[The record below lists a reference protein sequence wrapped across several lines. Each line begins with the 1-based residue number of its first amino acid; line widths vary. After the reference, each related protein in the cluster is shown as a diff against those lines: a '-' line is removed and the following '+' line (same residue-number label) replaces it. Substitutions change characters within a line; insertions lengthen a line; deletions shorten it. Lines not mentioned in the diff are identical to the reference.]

1 MEKVKSMKFYCYKE
15 FPVDYSNLSV
25 EELDEKIKAE
35 QERLK
40 KIKNGKIF
48 LKLKIMSFKSP
59 LLRQRAFLMP
69 EFHSVIQGHWETGC
83 PIFMHKRRDAR

>member
-1 MEKVKSMKFYCYKE
+1 MKFYCYKE

-25 EELDEKIKAE
+25 DELDEKIKAE

-69 EFHSVIQGHWETGC
+69 EKEGAMNDIALGLLQRGLVGC
-83 PIFMHKRRDAR
+83 VAFLL

>member
-1 MEKVKSMKFYCYKE
+1 MTIEKYRRNCYKE

-40 KIKNGKIF
+40 KIKKWED
-48 LKLKIMSFKSP
+48 
-59 LLRQRAFLMP
+59 LLEIKNY
-69 EFHSVIQGHWETGC
+69 EF
-83 PIFMHKRRDAR
+83 